1 MAVVTMRGSATA
13 KDVSSVRGVYVERER
28 LTSIED
34 TPAPTSHRV
43 CPSAQTTSRAASHTP
58 TNGRFH
64 DRERSD
70 PWPDNHASRSRHAAE
85 RGVLA
90 THHHKRIASRRNGAR
105 LEAADT
111 LRTRRT
117 RTNNLRRAE
126 LPKPPGRALVS
137 ACTNSRNDRE
147 SDAHSSGLPRP
158 CHTRRTIGRDRTH
171 TPRAWSW
178 FLLVL
183 PRFSNPLGG

>member
-1 MAVVTMRGSATA
+1 MRGSATA

-90 THHHKRIASRRNGAR
+90 THHHKRIASRRNAAR
-105 LEAADT
+105 PEAADT

-117 RTNNLRRAE
+117 RTNSLRRAE
-126 LPKPPGRALVS
+126 PPKPRGRALVS

-158 CHTRRTIGRDRTH
+158 CHARRTIGRDRTH